1 MRTNTFQT
9 AVIGTVVISMLAA
22 CGGPSS
28 TAKPTDA
35 PKPAATQPPTAA
47 PTAAPKPTDLPKPTE
62 APKPTATPLPGV
74 VDAPRTNT
82 VTALYYT
89 SDGKTAKGGSRPVK
103 ILVEPNTSKQFRVG
117 FFESEVG
124 GSGPQWRASGWL
136 ATLVSAM
143 LTGFDPSQTQVS
155 YDIAGYIDGPSAGGL
170 MTVGTLAG
178 LRGDKVL
185 DEVAMTGTINP
196 DGTIGPVGGIPQKIE
211 GAAAAGKKVVVIPV
225 GRVEGGVDLIEH
237 GKKNNVEVKEV
248 GDIYQAYELL
258 TGKKLPRST
267 SAERPQVTG
276 PIYERMRAK
285 TSEWNARYAE
295 MQGQVGALP
304 DNIKT
309 VAVVQNMA
317 LTAKEY
323 ADQSKRLS
331 DQGLIGGAYGKASQA
346 AAFAALASGA
356 GRIIQEIV
364 TQGPQ
369 GALKQ
374 LQQNQAV
381 EAKIKAVADRLKS
394 ESPKNLA
401 QAGALITAYSTLID
415 ALNTKFQA
423 ESVLERQIKTQD
435 EAIEVLTQAALLMKI
450 VDLRLEQAKDAV
462 DLGSVL
468 EGEAWKPAVPIANVA
483 EFFSRAA
490 EANIALFDSLIVDDV
505 SKSMGVNMDTARALL
520 MSRDQAYAGT
530 LQAART
536 MPNILSTYFGKGD
549 ASDYAKL
556 GGAIAAYSAST
567 SLIAKYYSLDA
578 QLDKDLNVVGIGK
591 ERSLLNMLDL
601 ADEQARGSIATL
613 KTNKVDP
620 GLFIIGYETARLSRE
635 GDMSDKM
642 DALQSYWNSYIQT
655 RALAY
660 LGGFAGK

>member
-1 MRTNTFQT
+1 MRSNTFKN
-9 AVIGTVVISMLAA
+9 ALIGTVVLSMFAA
-22 CGGPSS
+22 CGTG
-28 TAKPTDA
+28 TAVVKPTDV
-35 PKPAATQPPTAA
+35 PKVVATVA
-47 PTAAPKPTDLPKPTE
+47 PTEPPKPTDQPKPTDV
-62 APKPTATPLPGV
+62 PKPTATPTPKTGV
-74 VDAPRTNT
+74 VDVPRTNT

-155 YDIAGYIDGPSAGGL
+155 FDIAGYIDGPSAGGL

-211 GAAAAGKKVVVIPV
+211 GAAAAGKKIVVIPV

-248 GDIYQAYELL
+248 GDIYQAYEIL
-258 TGKKLPRST
+258 TGKKLPRIT
-267 SAERPQVTG
+267 SSERPQVTG
-276 PIYERMRAK
+276 PIYERMKAK

-295 MQGQVGALP
+295 FQGQVSALP
-304 DNIKT
+304 DNIKN
-309 VAVVQNMA
+309 VDVVQSMA
-317 LTAKEY
+317 TTAKEY
-323 ADQSKRLS
+323 AEQSKRLTN
-331 DQGLIGGAYGKASQA
+331 QGLIGGAYGKASQA

-356 GRIIQEIV
+356 GRIIQEIL

-394 ESPKNLA
+394 ENPKNLA
-401 QAGALITAYSTLID
+401 QAGALITAYGALID

-423 ESVLERQIKTQD
+423 ENILERPIKNQD
-435 EAIEVLTQAALLMKI
+435 EAIEVLTHAALLMKI

-462 DLGSVL
+462 DLGGVL

-505 SKSMGVNMDTARALL
+505 SKSAGVNMDTARALL
-520 MSRDQAYAGT
+520 MNKDQAYAGT

-536 MPNILSTYFGKGD
+536 MPNILATYFGKGD

-556 GGAIAAYSAST
+556 GGAIAAYGAST
-567 SLIAKYYSLDA
+567 GLIAKYYSLDA
-578 QLDKDLNVVGIGK
+578 ELDKELNVVGIGK

-613 KTNKVDP
+613 NANKVDP

-635 GDMSDKM
+635 GNVSDKM
-642 DALQSYWNSYIQT
+642 DALQNYWNSYIQT